1 MKVDTVITLENNENC
16 LLLEKAVLENNNY
29 FLSVVLDDY
38 EEPSDEYV
46 ILKEILEDGNNYVV
60 KVTDNELLSELLNLF
75 TNSFKENVDNLPNF
89 EGAN

>member
-1 MKVDTVITLENNENC
+1 MKVDTVITLENDVNC

-38 EEPSDEYV
+38 EEQSDEYV

>member
-1 MKVDTVITLENNENC
+1 MKVDTVITLENDVNC

>member
-1 MKVDTVITLENNENC
+1 MKVDTVITLENDVNC

-75 TNSFKENVDNLPNF
+75 TNSFKENVDNLPSF

>member
-1 MKVDTVITLENNENC
+1 MKVDTVITLENDVNC

-75 TNSFKENVDNLPNF
+75 TNSFKEVVDNLPNF